1 MNEKNEMFL
10 TEEEME
16 NLITELTK
24 ELPMLRTKADL
35 SQEEVA
41 ILIGVSRQTYGA
53 IERKVRRMTW
63 NTYLSL
69 IMFFDYNNSTHDIL
83 RTLPAFPSKFVSNI
97 NGTDMSNEINL
108 TEFLGA
114 KGHNIM
120 EALDDQALSTIKTTV
135 MLEYARCSQIS
146 SDAIIRAFDG
156 ITFRRSDS
164 RQYSEEAVSNAIRSL
179 RESRKKSGRR

>member
-53 IERKVRRMTW
+53 IERKTRKMSW

-69 IMFFDYNNSTHDIL
+69 ILFYDYNRKTHNTL
-83 RTLPAFPSKFVSNI
+83 RTIDAFPHEIIKRF
-97 NGTDMSNEINL
+97 NEGCDPLALDIDD
-108 TEFLGA
+108 FIADGI
-114 KGHNIM
+114 KGI
-120 EALDDQALSTIKTTV
+120 ADKLDDQALRQIRTLI
-135 MLEYARCSQIS
+135 MLEYARCSGTPG
-146 SDAIIRAFDG
+146 DVVVKAFG
-156 ITFRRSDS
+156 GMTFPDS
-164 RQYSEEAVSNAIRSL
+164 VQPDDEKVIKSL
-179 RESRKKSGRR
+179 RAIKESRKKDGE